1 MSWLGVAFTFAVS
14 WWLLL
19 FMVLPWGGRPDDDPV
34 PGSVASAPAKPRL
47 LLKFL
52 ITTVLAVALTGA
64 AAWLADSGLIQL
76 RPPPGG

>member
-1 MSWLGVAFTFAVS
+1 
-14 WWLLL
+14 
-19 FMVLPWGGRPDDDPV
+19 
-34 PGSVASAPAKPRL
+34 VASAPAKPRL

-52 ITTVLAVALTGA
+52 ITTVLAVALTCA